1 MATATKQLRRTIALS
16 IVVGIHVVFAIA
28 LILGTA
34 VKYIPKIYQI
44 VDTTLI
50 KPEDL
55 PPPKEPPPPPPDFKP
70 PPVAPP
76 PSLDI
81 PLVMGPPSQT
91 AIVVP
96 QPPKQVDAPVRSAP
110 RVTPAEMTARDRQ
123 ALSEGCSSRYPS
135 ASRRLGEEGAVV
147 LLIYVAP
154 TGRATEA
161 KVETS
166 TGVQRLDDAAVKCMT
181 DLGHFTPQTE
191 DGKPIGS
198 WKRIRWVWKL
208 SS

>member
-1 MATATKQLRRTIALS
+1 MATGAKQLRRTIAMT
-16 IVVGIHVVFAIA
+16 IVFGIHGIFATG

-34 VKYIPKIYQI
+34 IKFIPQLIKP

-81 PLVMGPPSQT
+81 PIVQGPPSRT
-91 AIVVP
+91 ALVL
-96 QPPKQVDAPVRSAP
+96 PPAPKVEAPVQKAAP
-110 RVTPAEMTARDRQ
+110 RITQAEMTARDR
-123 ALSEGCSSRYPS
+123 SSLAEACTSLYPS
-135 ASRRLGEEGAVV
+135 ASRRLGEEGSVV
-147 LLIYVAP
+147 LLIFVAP
-154 TGRATEA
+154 NGRATEA

-166 TGVQRLDDAAVKCMT
+166 TGVQRLDDAGIKCMT
-181 DLGHFTPQTE
+181 LYGHFTPSTE
-191 DGKPIGS
+191 DGKPVGS
-198 WKRIRWVWKL
+198 WKRIKYTWKL
-208 SS
+208 T

>member
-1 MATATKQLRRTIALS
+1 MATASKQLRRTIALS
-16 IVVGIHVVFAIA
+16 VVIGIHVIFAIA

-34 VKYIPKIYQI
+34 VKYIPQIYKI

-70 PPVAPP
+70 PPIAPP
-76 PSLDI
+76 PTLDI

-91 AIVVP
+91 AIVIP
-96 QPPKQVDAPVRSAP
+96 QAPRQAEAPVKAAP
-110 RVTPAEMTARDRQ
+110 RVTTAQMTPRDKQ
-123 ALSEGCSSRYPS
+123 ALVDACIPRYPS
-135 ASRRLGEEGAVV
+135 ASRRLGEEGSVV
-147 LLIYVAP
+147 LLIYVAA

-166 TGVQRLDDAAVKCMT
+166 SGVQRLDDAGGKCMV
-181 DLGHFTPQTE
+181 DFGHFIPATE
-191 DGKPIGS
+191 DGKPMGS
-198 WKRIRWVWKL
+198 WQRIRWVWKL
-208 SS
+208 SN